1 MKKIKVVSIFL
12 AVLALTHTAF
22 FEKNGQQNPAPAGA
36 SPAAPSALSFGEM
49 MNQLS
54 QNLTVWKTMDSANKK
69 QAIEAVI
76 RLYAT
81 RENSAILK
89 PADFYVQKLD
99 EALAGNPGMANSNLI
114 TIVKI
119 LSVMEY
125 DFYNGKNKEDLAR
138 ETLGEKMAQAI
149 KMKHQYLGGQP

>member
-1 MKKIKVVSIFL
+1 MKKIKVVSIL
-12 AVLALTHTAF
+12 VAVLALTQMGF
-22 FEKNGQQNPAPAGA
+22 FGKDGQQNPAPAGA
-36 SPAAPSALSFGEM
+36 PAAAPSLSFGEM

-54 QNLTVWKTMDSANKK
+54 QSLAVWKTMDAANKK
-69 QAIEAVI
+69 QAMDAVI
-76 RLYAT
+76 RLYGT

-99 EALAGNPGMANSNLI
+99 EALAGNPGMVNSNLI

-125 DFYNGKNKEDLAR
+125 DFYNGKNKEELAR

-149 KMKHQYLGGQP
+149 KMKHQYMAGQQ